1 MTEDPAGSAD
11 SATPAPT
18 DEELDLEH
26 RKVALDKERTELDRE
41 KEKFETDKANRRLRQ
56 SFAKGALAVMV
67 VQIVAANAVF
77 VWYGD
82 TNGWDI
88 PAAAISAWLGSTVAQ
103 VVAVVLVI
111 MNYLFPKS
119 GPKD

>member
-1 MTEDPAGSAD
+1 M
-11 SATPAPT
+11 
-18 DEELDLEH
+18 
-26 RKVALDKERTELDRE
+26 ALDKERTELDRE
-41 KEKFETDKANRRLRQ
+41 KEKFETNQAKSPPAGSR
-56 SFAKGALAVMV
+56 FAKGALAVMV
-67 VQIVAANAVF
+67 VQIVAANAACF

-88 PAAAISAWLGSTVAQ
+88 PAAAISTWLGSTVAQ